1 MDSKSTVQMFW
12 HGEPLSRMEA
22 LSMASFLKNGHAVD
36 LYVYEEPA
44 SVPAGVRLM
53 DAHQIL
59 SPDLIFRHRR
69 TGSLAAFADWFRYQL
84 LLERGGLWADTDVV
98 CLQPF
103 SFPDPVVFGWAD
115 QYVNNAVLSLPAGH
129 DLAVWMTELCRKPN
143 RWMPFDGFAMRARKL
158 KRSLLFGDRR
168 DRLRW
173 AELGPKGLTAVARY
187 LGYLRKARPEYDLY
201 PVRCGEWHLL
211 FETSERA
218 RSIRLEGSYCV
229 HLWHNMARQRPGFDK
244 NASFPTDSI
253 FEQLCQRF
261 LPA

>member
-1 MDSKSTVQMFW
+1 MFW
-12 HGEPLSRMEA
+12 HGAPLSRMER
-22 LSMASFLKNGHAVD
+22 LSMVSFLRHGHPVD
-36 LYVYEEPA
+36 LYVYDEPA

-59 SPDLIFRHRR
+59 SADLIFRHRR
-69 TGSLAAFADWFRYQL
+69 TGSLASFADWFRYQL
-84 LLERGGLWADTDVV
+84 LLERGGFWVDADVV

-103 SFPDPVVFGWAD
+103 TFRDPVVFGWAED
-115 QYVNNAVLSLPAGH
+115 YVNNAVLGLPAGH

-143 RWMPFDGFAMRARKL
+143 RVMPFDGLRMRLRKW
-158 KRSLLFGDRR
+158 KRRILFGDRR
-168 DRLRW
+168 DRVRW

-211 FETSERA
+211 FENSERA
-218 RSIRLEGSYCV
+218 RAISLEGSYCV
-229 HLWHNMARQRPGFDK
+229 HLWQNMAWQQPGFDK
-244 NASFPTDSI
+244 NARFPADSI

-261 LPA
+261 LAAA